1 MSISFPPSVPM
12 LAVALFAIA
21 PAVRERT
28 IPHVHGGHA
37 GRAVSNGRGIEHQI
51 L

>member
-1 MSISFPPSVPM
+1 MSPFQPSVPM
-12 LAVALFAIA
+12 VAVALFAIA
-21 PAVRERT
+21 PTVRERT

-37 GRAVSNGRGIEHQI
+37 GRAVSDGPGIERQT